1 MDTNNK
7 AFIIKIKEA
16 NGNRSMTITETKD
29 VRSIICMAS
38 DNLEFQEYEEDNTPH
53 YVVATV
59 FYDKIDALVT
69 P

>member
-16 NGNRSMTITETKD
+16 NGKRSMTVTETED
-29 VRSIICMAS
+29 IRSLICMAS
-38 DNLEFQEYEEDNTPH
+38 DNLEFQEYEEDNTPN
-53 YVVATV
+53 YVVATI